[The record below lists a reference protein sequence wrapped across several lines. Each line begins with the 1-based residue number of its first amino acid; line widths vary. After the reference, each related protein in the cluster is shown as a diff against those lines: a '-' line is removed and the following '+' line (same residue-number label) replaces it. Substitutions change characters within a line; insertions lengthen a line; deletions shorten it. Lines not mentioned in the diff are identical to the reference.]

1 MNHSI
6 QFIFFYFVNIES
18 VHSFDDRFLLFQSV
32 KANFSP
38 FVHLVVSKIDI
49 KYIYEMK
56 RTHICTH
63 ACHQVP
69 GSTWSQSKANRFRIY
84 WYWLHSHIRFSKEN
98 SKTSNHLFGPLWWA
112 FACVW
117 MPLRVI
123 GCVTSID
130 TYRKMFED
138 EEEE

>member
-56 RTHICTH
+56 RTHIRTH
-63 ACHQVP
+63 ACHQAPNMDLISPLVLHDHTAQLIVFEFIDIDCISSFVSLKRNSERRATLMNVCVCM
-69 GSTWSQSKANRFRIY
+69 GAVEG
-84 WYWLHSHIRFSKEN
+84 YWLRNF
-98 SKTSNHLFGPLWWA
+98 
-112 FACVW
+112 
-117 MPLRVI
+117 
-123 GCVTSID
+123 
-130 TYRKMFED
+130 Y
-138 EEEE
+138 